1 MSKERQR
8 RRQLWCWILTLVMI
22 RKRLLAQVCLL
33 LFLLLQSVENEIVRF
48 RCRLSR
54 NSWWWEVV
62 SGNSLCFCFPP
73 IQLYLRYFLNNQ
85 ALDLDTYTLST
96 AYTHIF
102 SFPFTHCAAGKQIF
116 PPESHFIWLNT
127 GKEQKWS
134 ELVFMHIEGNR
145 CLDRLPAQILYVII
159 II

>member
-1 MSKERQR
+1 
-8 RRQLWCWILTLVMI
+8 MI
-22 RKRLLAQVCLL
+22 RKMLLARVCLL
-33 LFLLLQSVENEIVRF
+33 LFLLLQSVENEIVHF

-73 IQLYLRYFLNNQ
+73 IQLYLRYFLNQ

-102 SFPFTHCAAGKQIF
+102 SFSFTHCAAGKQIF

-159 II
+159 IIYLLLT

>member
-1 MSKERQR
+1 MK
-8 RRQLWCWILTLVMI
+8 LYVFVV
-22 RKRLLAQVCLL
+22 VCL
-33 LFLLLQSVENEIVRF
+33 EIHDGAKW
-48 RCRLSR
+48 SQA
-54 NSWWWEVV
+54 
-62 SGNSLCFCFPP
+62 
-73 IQLYLRYFLNNQ
+73 IQLYLRYFLNQ

-102 SFPFTHCAAGKQIF
+102 SFSFTHCAAGKQIF
-116 PPESHFIWLNT
+116 RPESHFIRLNT

-159 II
+159 IIYLPLT